1 MVDMTKVRG
10 KYASSGLAERRQ
22 RILQETLKLLEAE
35 HPVDISMALI
45 AEKSG
50 VSPKTLYNLFKNRS
64 GLLLAAA
71 ALRRYETERADPV
84 MEAAPGIPQILELTQ
99 QTMTT
104 FEQSPEF
111 MESAIAVVLGISAEE
126 EAEHHRVGRTQ
137 EWFYEAL
144 FAARAEGQL
153 EIGTDITEL
162 SQLMAASQWG
172 VTLLWQKKLIS
183 LATLRQ
189 QATIKHCVDLIPFCR
204 GATKEW
210 LQDLL
215 TTLTGRRPEASDAA
229 WPIEARMAS

>member
-1 MVDMTKVRG
+1 MTKVRG

-22 RILQETLKLLEAE
+22 RILKETLKLLEAK
-35 HPVDISMALI
+35 HPADISMALI

-50 VSPKTLYNLFKNRS
+50 VSAKTLYNLFKNRS

-71 ALRRYETERADPV
+71 AFRRYETERADPV
-84 MEAAPGIPQILELTQ
+84 MEAAPGIPQILELTH
-99 QTMTT
+99 QTMAT

-144 FAARAEGQL
+144 LSARADGQL
-153 EIGTDITEL
+153 EIGTDITQL
-162 SQLMAASQWG
+162 SQLLAASQWG

-183 LATLRQ
+183 LATLRH
-189 QATIKHCVDLIPFCR
+189 QATIKHCLDLIPFCT

-210 LQDLL
+210 LKELL
-215 TTLTGRRPEASDAA
+215 STLTNRQREAPAEK
-229 WPIEARMAS
+229 WPLEARMAS

>member
-1 MVDMTKVRG
+1 MTKVRG
-10 KYASSGLAERRQ
+10 NYASSGLVERRQ
-22 RILQETLKLLEAE
+22 RILSETLKLLEAE
-35 HPVDISMALI
+35 SPADISMALI

-50 VSPKTLYNLFKNRS
+50 VSTKTLYNLFKNRS

-71 ALRRYETERADPV
+71 AFRRYETERADPV
-84 MEAAPGIPQILELTQ
+84 IEAAPGIPQILELTYQ
-99 QTMTT
+99 SMET
-104 FEQSPEF
+104 FQQSPEF

-144 FAARAEGQL
+144 FTARAEGQL
-153 EIGTDITEL
+153 EIGTDITQL

-189 QATIKHCVDLIPFCR
+189 QTAIKHCLDLIPFCR
-204 GATKEW
+204 GATKAW
-210 LQDLL
+210 LQELL
-215 TTLTGRRPEASDAA
+215 TTLTKRRPEAPDAE
-229 WPIEARMAS
+229 WRPDARLAS

>member
-1 MVDMTKVRG
+1 MTKVRG

-35 HPVDISMALI
+35 HPADISMALI

-71 ALRRYETERADPV
+71 AFRRYET
-84 MEAAPGIPQILELTQ
+84 
-99 QTMTT
+99 
-104 FEQSPEF
+104 
-111 MESAIAVVLGISAEE
+111 
-126 EAEHHRVGRTQ
+126 EHHRVGRTQ

-144 FAARAEGQL
+144 FAAKAEGQL

-183 LATLRQ
+183 LATLRH
-189 QATIKHCVDLIPFCR
+189 QAAIKHCLDLIPFSR

-210 LQDLL
+210 LEDLL
-215 TTLTGRRPEASDAA
+215 TTLTSRRSEASDAA

>member
-1 MVDMTKVRG
+1 MTKVRG

-22 RILQETLKLLEAE
+22 RILTETLKLLEAE
-35 HPVDISMALI
+35 HPADISMALI

-71 ALRRYETERADPV
+71 AFRRYETERADPV

-144 FAARAEGQL
+144 FTARAEGQL
-153 EIGTDITEL
+153 EICTDILQL

-189 QATIKHCVDLIPFCR
+189 QTAIKHCLDLIPFCR

-210 LQDLL
+210 LQELL
-215 TTLTGRRPEASDAA
+215 STLTNSRPNASNKGWGLD
-229 WPIEARMAS
+229 ARMAS

>member
-1 MVDMTKVRG
+1 MAKVRG
-10 KYASSGLAERRQ
+10 KYASTGLAERRR
-22 RILQETLKLLEAE
+22 RILSETLKLLEAKR
-35 HPVDISMALI
+35 PADISMALI
-45 AEKSG
+45 ADRSG
-50 VSPKTLYNLFKNRS
+50 VSAKTLYNLFKNRS

-71 ALRRYETERADPV
+71 AFRRYETEQAEPV
-84 MEAAPGIPQILELTQ
+84 ATAAPGIPQILELTH
-99 QTMTT
+99 QTMVT
-104 FEQSPEF
+104 FQQSPEF

-144 FAARAEGQL
+144 FTARAEGQL
-153 EIGTDITEL
+153 EISTDITQL

-189 QATIKHCVDLIPFCR
+189 QTAIKHCLDLIPFCR

-210 LQDLL
+210 LQELL
-215 TTLTGRRPEASDAA
+215 STLTNSRPNASNKGWGLD
-229 WPIEARMAS
+229 ARMAS

>member
-1 MVDMTKVRG
+1 MKKVRG

-22 RILQETLKLLEAE
+22 RILKETLRLLEAE
-35 HPVDISMALI
+35 HPADISMALI

-71 ALRRYETERADPV
+71 AFRRYETERADPV
-84 MEAAPGIPQILELTQ
+84 MSATPGIPQILELTH
-99 QTMTT
+99 QTMAT

-126 EAEHHRVGRTQ
+126 EAEHRRVGRTQ

-153 EIGTDITEL
+153 KIGTDITEL

-189 QATIKHCVDLIPFCR
+189 QAAIKHCLDLIPFCR
-204 GATKEW
+204 GATKKW
-210 LQDLL
+210 LHELL
-215 TTLTGRRPEASDAA
+215 STLTNRQREAPGEK
-229 WPIEARMAS
+229 WPVVARKAS